1 MNCVNCGAEV
11 NSRYCPD
18 CGQQNPAKKI
28 KFLNLYH
35 DFQSRIYGFDGMF
48 PRTLR
53 DLTLR
58 PGIAAAEYI
67 KGNRIKYNGPVGY
80 FFLMITV
87 FLLLLSLMEVSF
99 YDLIV
104 KPSQITPIKENS
116 GIEKFMKLFSD
127 WITDNMKIFSFLV
140 IPFTVLA
147 SRISF
152 RKSGLNMLEHSV
164 MVFYIQGHV
173 YWLSILSLF
182 IYKFTGLNPIRS
194 FQPFVALVLYGIG
207 CSQLFSYQSKTKAF
221 FKGIGVY
228 AIGLLFFMV
237 FFLIVGG
244 IYMYSHPEYLEMI
257 RPRNN

>member
-1 MNCVNCGAEV
+1 MNCINCGAE
-11 NSRYCPD
+11 SSSPYCPG
-18 CGQQNPAKKI
+18 CGQQNPPKKI

-58 PGIAAAEYI
+58 PGVVAAEYI
-67 KGNRIKYNGPVGY
+67 KGNRMKYNGPVGY

-127 WITDNMKIFSFLV
+127 WITDNMKIFSFLI
-140 IPFTVLA
+140 IPFTVMA

-194 FQPFVALVLYGIG
+194 FQPLVVLVLYGVG
-207 CSQLFSYQSKTKAF
+207 CSQLFSYQDKTKGF
-221 FKGIGVY
+221 FKGVGVY
-228 AIGLLFFMV
+228 VIGLLFFLI
-237 FFLIVGG
+237 FFLVAGAVYI
-244 IYMYSHPEYLEMI
+244 YSHPEYLEMI
-257 RPRNN
+257 RPKNN